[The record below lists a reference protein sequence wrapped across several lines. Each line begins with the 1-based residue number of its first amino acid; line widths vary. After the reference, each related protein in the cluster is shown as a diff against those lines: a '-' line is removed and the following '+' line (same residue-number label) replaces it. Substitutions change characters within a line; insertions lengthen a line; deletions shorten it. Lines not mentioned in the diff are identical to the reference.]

1 MTTKTFIP
9 LLLMLLLGVTMARG
23 QSGLAVQEAF
33 RRYAVRSDVTEVVIE
48 GNRLKPYRLS
58 RFHSIEVGDA
68 SHGEAEYIAS
78 LIRRDTVGCVSHE
91 GALQAPPAASDI
103 HSGRVQAPP
112 AASDIHTGRV
122 QAPPAASA
130 CFELPRRRS
139 LHRYIFYRSS
149 AGKVLLIY
157 IEGRADMT
165 DLKRFFKK
173 DK

>member
-112 AASDIHTGRV
+112 AAS
-122 QAPPAASA
+122 A